1 MGVLTVGVIDR
12 LLNRPLPPNAFVA
25 SAREVRLGD
34 PVDAQ
39 KARQWRQAWQR
50 RAFDFYD
57 RVGELS
63 FAVDRQADAI
73 GQVRIF
79 PAEMDEDGKPVE
91 TNDPKAWDLIDQL
104 EEKQAGGRS
113 EMLRRLGG
121 HITLAGESHLV
132 GIDNN
137 APEPETNGRVITM
150 PDADKQRFR
159 KSSWEILSSEELINS
174 GTEWQVS
181 RDGIDRVN
189 LPSSAFVLRIW
200 NPALRHSML
209 AHSAV
214 RSVLDRLEE
223 LVLLGDEV
231 AAISKSRVSAGGL
244 KLPSEAKFPQREGE
258 DPDKDPFVEDLIRH
272 MTAPIGDTRSGEA
285 VIPLVIRAAAEDL
298 KDIGTVELG
307 RSHDERD
314 VERRKEVIERL
325 ATGLDW
331 PKELLLGIGDQN
343 HWCTTPDTEI
353 LTEGGWKK
361 YDQLVEGEAVLTLNQ
376 STGMSEWQ
384 PLQKVNSWDV
394 ADEPM
399 VRIRGRRHS
408 SLTTLAHRWPM
419 FSSRVGRVWKTS
431 GDLLEAGRQG
441 GPNRQQHQY
450 LVLGAPHADLPTEP
464 KYQDALVELVAWYFT
479 EGDRGIRPGRNTPQ
493 VAINQSWAVN
503 PDNCIRI
510 ERALTVLFGSES
522 EHFDQGGRYAS
533 PESVARRAKAQ
544 SLKVENPRLTLW
556 EIAREVGVSDA
567 MVSKYLKYPA
577 KLRDDV
583 PRWRRRRVG
592 RMNRYLLNSA
602 AAEIVTE
609 HAPARVVSLNFV
621 RSLTAAQ
628 LELFIDIATRADGIY
643 QAGGASAL
651 MQKDPRMCDAYELAL
666 ILAGRSPFRNQMTGY
681 GTSATGPRLRTLEV
695 VRGATQTT
703 FAPRGRNI
711 SEEVYTGR
719 VWCPTTPNGTWLAR
733 HEGTV
738 CFTGNSAW
746 FIGDQAFKQHTEP
759 KLQLI
764 CSSLTAGYLRPG
776 LEAAG
781 VEDASR
787 FLVWYDAAAANVE
800 PDRTDDATKGVQNG
814 ALSWKAWR
822 DATGWTDADAPA
834 LEELEIRAALIGRSL
849 PGRAEEIAPEP
860 VKGPPDQEE
869 SERRAEEPVTA
880 AATPKT
886 KTMGRQ
892 LAALERQTRERLA
905 VSADAAARRALEKA
919 GARLR
924 SKFAGNAKRLG
935 LQDALRGVKNPHVAS
950 HLGPEKVHALGLEED
965 DLMEDAANE
974 WAALAGSRIRAAQRR
989 MGVIVMD
996 DPESADDRG
1005 ARETAVG
1012 LLAGGFLAFLKEA
1025 LYSPTV
1031 DMPTVG
1037 EFDGLM
1043 APRKLIAQSLTIAG
1057 GGGVPDRELAGL
1069 TGGRIAT
1076 ELLAD
1081 AGVKVTGY
1089 IWVHGAPDRPF
1100 PAHEE
1105 LDGVSFTNW
1114 EDDVLLVQPGDEWI
1128 GLTHYAPLDHP
1139 MCSCSEELILEED
1152 EAIT

>member
-1 MGVLTVGVIDR
+1 MGVIDR
-12 LLNRPLPPNAFVA
+12 LLNRPPPPNAFVA
-25 SAREVRLGD
+25 SAREVRLED

-39 KARQWRQAWQR
+39 KARQWRQAWQH

-79 PAEMDEDGKPVE
+79 PAELGEDGKPVE
-91 TNDPKAWDLIDQL
+91 TDDPKAWDLIDQL

-150 PDADKQRFR
+150 PDADRQRFR
-159 KSSWEILSSEELINS
+159 KSSWEILSTEELVNS
-174 GTEWQVS
+174 GTTWRVS
-181 RDGIDRVN
+181 RDGVDRID
-189 LPSSAFVLRIW
+189 LPPKSFVLRIW

-285 VIPLVIRAAAEDL
+285 VIPLVIRAAAEHL
-298 KDIGTVELG
+298 KDIGPVELG
-307 RSHDERD
+307 RTHDERD
-314 VERRKEVIERL
+314 VERRREVIERI

-331 PKELLLGIGDQN
+331 PKELLLGISSVN
-343 HWCTTPDTEI
+343 HWNAFF
-353 LTEGGWKK
+353 L
-361 YDQLVEGEAVLTLNQ
+361 
-376 STGMSEWQ
+376 
-384 PLQKVNSWDV
+384 
-394 ADEPM
+394 
-399 VRIRGRRHS
+399 
-408 SLTTLAHRWPM
+408 
-419 FSSRVGRVWKTS
+419 
-431 GDLLEAGRQG
+431 
-441 GPNRQQHQY
+441 
-450 LVLGAPHADLPTEP
+450 
-464 KYQDALVELVAWYFT
+464 
-479 EGDRGIRPGRNTPQ
+479 
-493 VAINQSWAVN
+493 
-503 PDNCIRI
+503 
-510 ERALTVLFGSES
+510 
-522 EHFDQGGRYAS
+522 
-533 PESVARRAKAQ
+533 
-544 SLKVENPRLTLW
+544 
-556 EIAREVGVSDA
+556 
-567 MVSKYLKYPA
+567 
-577 KLRDDV
+577 
-583 PRWRRRRVG
+583 
-592 RMNRYLLNSA
+592 
-602 AAEIVTE
+602 
-609 HAPARVVSLNFV
+609 
-621 RSLTAAQ
+621 
-628 LELFIDIATRADGIY
+628 
-643 QAGGASAL
+643 
-651 MQKDPRMCDAYELAL
+651 
-666 ILAGRSPFRNQMTGY
+666 
-681 GTSATGPRLRTLEV
+681 
-695 VRGATQTT
+695 
-703 FAPRGRNI
+703 
-711 SEEVYTGR
+711 
-719 VWCPTTPNGTWLAR
+719 
-733 HEGTV
+733 
-738 CFTGNSAW
+738 
-746 FIGDQAFKQHTEP
+746 GDQAFKGHTEP

-822 DATGWTDADAPA
+822 DATGWTDEDAPD
-834 LEELEIRAALIGRSL
+834 LEELEIRAALIGQSL
-849 PGRAEEIAPEP
+849 PVRDEEITPES

-880 AATPKT
+880 AATPRT

-924 SKFAGNAKRLG
+924 SKFAGNAKKLG

-965 DLMEDAANE
+965 DLMEDAAND
-974 WAALAGSRIRAAQRR
+974 WAAQSGGRIRAAQRR

-1057 GGGVPDRELAGL
+1057 GGGVPDRELVGL

-1076 ELLAD
+1076 ELLAGV
-1081 AGVKVTGY
+1081 GVKVTGY
-1089 IWVHGAPDRPF
+1089 IWIHGAPDRPF

-1139 MCSCSEELILEED
+1139 ACQCSEELILEED
-1152 EAIT
+1152 EATT